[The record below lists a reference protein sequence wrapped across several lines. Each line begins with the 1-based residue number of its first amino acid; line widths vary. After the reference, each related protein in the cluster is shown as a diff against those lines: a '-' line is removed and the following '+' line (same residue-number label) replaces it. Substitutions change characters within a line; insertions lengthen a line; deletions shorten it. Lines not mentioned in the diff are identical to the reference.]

1 MAYQSSMAVT
11 TVWACARP
19 GRSHRPGGPAQTVG
33 DGLFATVEEV
43 EESADFGDGE
53 RDETSTGGYQYLIS
67 RPIDGSELAVL

>member
-1 MAYQSSMAVT
+1 M
-11 TVWACARP
+11 
-19 GRSHRPGGPAQTVG
+19 G